1 MRGAILTYRERRRES
16 CRKMEDEGVRR
27 MPDRIILHVD
37 CNCFY
42 ASVEMLYHPE
52 LAGKPLAV
60 GGDPQQRHGI
70 VLTANYIAKRR
81 GVKTGMA
88 LWQARQ
94 CCPDIVFVPPRM
106 YLYLRFSRM
115 ARAIYQEYSGQVES
129 FGLDECWIDLTD
141 SCALLGNHTRTL
153 ENGCRIA
160 QEISARIRRE
170 LGITVSI
177 GVSWNKIYAKLGSDY
192 KKPDAITVFDRDNY
206 KKLIYPLPVSDL
218 LYVGRRTDK
227 KLEKYGIRTIGE
239 LADADPSYL
248 ENWFGKIG
256 LMLSV
261 FARGEVRT
269 PVNDLGIE
277 APVKSVGNSTTT
289 PRDLVNDED
298 VRLVLYLLAESV
310 SERLRKN
317 QFEGQ
322 VVSIYVRDADLC
334 GYHQQKKLA
343 APTNISGE
351 IAEAAFSIFQQLYR
365 WEKPIRSIGV
375 SVCDLKQEGQ
385 PRQLSLFLDEQHREQ
400 QMRADRMV
408 SLIRSRYG
416 YAAVQRGIMHED
428 RYLSS
433 LNATAEDHMIHP
445 HSYLEHG
452 NRSGCETLLLTR
464 KVR

>member
-1 MRGAILTYRERRRES
+1 MS
-16 CRKMEDEGVRR
+16 
-27 MPDRIILHVD
+27 DRIILHVD

-52 LAGKPLAV
+52 LVGKPLAV
-60 GGDPQQRHGI
+60 GGDPEERHGI

-94 CCPDIVFVPPRM
+94 CCPDLVFVPPRM

-115 ARAIYQEYSGQVES
+115 ARAIYQEYSEQVES
-129 FGLDECWIDLTD
+129 FGLDECWIDLTE
-141 SCALLGNHTRTL
+141 SCALLGDHTRTI
-153 ENGCRIA
+153 ENGYRIA

-192 KKPDAITVFDRDNY
+192 KKPDAITVFDRSNY
-206 KKLIYPLPVSDL
+206 KQMIYPLPVSDL
-218 LYVGRRTDK
+218 LYVGRRTEK

-239 LADADPSYL
+239 LAEADPHYL
-248 ENWFGKIG
+248 QNWFGKIG

-261 FARGEVRT
+261 FARGEDQT
-269 PVNDLGIE
+269 PVNDLGVE
-277 APVKSVGNSTTT
+277 APVKSVGSSTTT

-317 QFEGQ
+317 HFEGQ
-322 VVSIYVRDADLC
+322 VVSVYVRNSDLW
-334 GYHQQKKLA
+334 GFHQQKKIS

-351 IAEAAFSIFQQLYR
+351 IEKTAFDIFQKLYR
-365 WEKPIRSIGV
+365 WEKPIRSIGI
-375 SVCDLKQEGQ
+375 SVGDLKPEGQ
-385 PRQLSLFLDEQHREQ
+385 PRQLSLFLNEQYRER

-408 SLIRSRYG
+408 TLIRSRYG

-452 NRSGCETLLLTR
+452 NRSGCDASLCAEGR
-464 KVR
+464 

>member
-1 MRGAILTYRERRRES
+1 MKG
-16 CRKMEDEGVRR
+16 EGVRR

-106 YLYLRFSRM
+106 YLYL
-115 ARAIYQEYSGQVES
+115 IYQEYSGQVES

-141 SCALLGNHTRTL
+141 SCALLGDHTRTL

-261 FARGEVRT
+261 FARGEDRT

-322 VVSIYVRDADLC
+322 VVSIYVRDTDLC

-351 IAEAAFSIFQQLYR
+351 IAGAAFSIFQQLYR

>member
-1 MRGAILTYRERRRES
+1 M
-16 CRKMEDEGVRR
+16 
-27 MPDRIILHVD
+27 
-37 CNCFY
+37 
-42 ASVEMLYHPE
+42 
-52 LAGKPLAV
+52 
-60 GGDPQQRHGI
+60 
-70 VLTANYIAKRR
+70 
-81 GVKTGMA
+81 
-88 LWQARQ
+88 
-94 CCPDIVFVPPRM
+94 
-106 YLYLRFSRM
+106 
-115 ARAIYQEYSGQVES
+115 
-129 FGLDECWIDLTD
+129 
-141 SCALLGNHTRTL
+141 
-153 ENGCRIA
+153 
-160 QEISARIRRE
+160 
-170 LGITVSI
+170 
-177 GVSWNKIYAKLGSDY
+177 
-192 KKPDAITVFDRDNY
+192 
-206 KKLIYPLPVSDL
+206 SDL

-261 FARGEVRT
+261 FARGEDRT

-277 APVKSVGNSTTT
+277 APTTT

-322 VVSIYVRDADLC
+322 VVSIYVRDTDLC

-351 IAEAAFSIFQQLYR
+351 IAGAAFSIFQQLYR

>member
-1 MRGAILTYRERRRES
+1 MS
-16 CRKMEDEGVRR
+16 
-27 MPDRIILHVD
+27 DRIILHVD

-60 GGDPQQRHGI
+60 GGDPEQRHGI

-88 LWQARQ
+88 LWEARQ
-94 CCPDIVFVPPRM
+94 ACPDVIFVPPRM

-115 ARAIYQEYSGQVES
+115 ARAIYQEYSDKVES
-129 FGLDECWIDLTD
+129 FGLDECWIDLSD
-141 SCALLGNHTRTL
+141 SCRVLGDHTRTI
-153 ENGCRIA
+153 ENGYRIA
-160 QEISARIRRE
+160 QEISGRVRKE

-206 KKLIYPLPVSDL
+206 RKLIDPLPVSDL

-239 LADADPSYL
+239 LAEADPRYL
-248 ENWFGKIG
+248 QNWFGKIG

-261 FARGEVRT
+261 FARGEDQT
-269 PVNDLGIE
+269 PVNDLGVE
-277 APVKSVGNSTTT
+277 APIKSVGNSTTT
-289 PRDLVNDED
+289 PRDLVDDED

-310 SERLRKN
+310 SERLR
-317 QFEGQ
+317 E
-322 VVSIYVRDADLC
+322 
-334 GYHQQKKLA
+334 
-343 APTNISGE
+343 ISGE
-351 IAEAAFSIFQQLYR
+351 IEETAFSIFQRLYR
-365 WEKPIRSIGV
+365 WEKPIRSIGI
-375 SVCDLKQEGQ
+375 SVGDLRPENQ
-385 PRQLSLFLDEQHREQ
+385 PRQLSLFVDEQHRERQ
-400 QMRADRMV
+400 KRADRMV
-408 SLIRSRYG
+408 TMIRGRFG
-416 YAAVQRGIMHED
+416 YAAIQRGIMHED

-452 NRSGCETLLLTR
+452 NRSGCETALLTKGR
-464 KVR
+464 

>member
-1 MRGAILTYRERRRES
+1 M
-16 CRKMEDEGVRR
+16 
-27 MPDRIILHVD
+27 
-37 CNCFY
+37 
-42 ASVEMLYHPE
+42 
-52 LAGKPLAV
+52 
-60 GGDPQQRHGI
+60 
-70 VLTANYIAKRR
+70 
-81 GVKTGMA
+81 KTGMA

-141 SCALLGNHTRTL
+141 SCALLGDHTRTL

-239 LADADPSYL
+239 L
-248 ENWFGKIG
+248 
-256 LMLSV
+256 
-261 FARGEVRT
+261 
-269 PVNDLGIE
+269 
-277 APVKSVGNSTTT
+277 TTT

-322 VVSIYVRDADLC
+322 VVSIYVRDTDLC

-351 IAEAAFSIFQQLYR
+351 IAGAAFSIFQQLYR